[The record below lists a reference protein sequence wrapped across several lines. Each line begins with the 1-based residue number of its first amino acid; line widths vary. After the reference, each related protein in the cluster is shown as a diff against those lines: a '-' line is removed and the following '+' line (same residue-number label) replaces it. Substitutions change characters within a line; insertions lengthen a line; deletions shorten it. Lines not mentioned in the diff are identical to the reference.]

1 MFRLVGFTFDA
12 VNKMEL
18 DRKKNKLVEL
28 LRGHREVFYNE
39 KTIRKCLLYV
49 FDIPNLSDDERL
61 LLAQKNNTTVK
72 DLEISWEIEGSNL
85 YSDMFFYP
93 DIVHFLIPDKQK
105 AIEVHTWALKS
116 LQADDEEIKASI
128 KSLLEL
134 YADEERSREGSK
146 LTAYKSLV
154 WIIII
159 VLGFIV
165 ALAILSSTP

>member
-93 DIVHFLIPDKQK
+93 DIVHF
-105 AIEVHTWALKS
+105 
-116 LQADDEEIKASI
+116 
-128 KSLLEL
+128 
-134 YADEERSREGSK
+134 
-146 LTAYKSLV
+146 
-154 WIIII
+154 
-159 VLGFIV
+159 
-165 ALAILSSTP
+165 